1 MGKRIVHLVC
11 LQAAKLELALRK
23 ANIPSKGMVTSLG
36 GICPAFMNEAVL
48 AYTSTLYQGVTPSFY
63 QLRDMKVPDG

>member
-1 MGKRIVHLVC
+1 MQGVPGPPRQDAGVDDQTREDEARATCQLLRGEVGKRIVHLVC

-36 GICPAFMNEAVL
+36 GI
-48 AYTSTLYQGVTPSFY
+48 
-63 QLRDMKVPDG
+63 